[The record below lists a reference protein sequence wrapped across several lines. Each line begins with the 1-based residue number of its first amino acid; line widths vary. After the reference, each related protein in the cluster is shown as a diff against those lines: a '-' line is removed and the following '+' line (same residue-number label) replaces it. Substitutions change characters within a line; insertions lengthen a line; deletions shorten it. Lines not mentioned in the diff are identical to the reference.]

1 MTYSII
7 AHDPESGAIGVAAA
21 TGSVAV
27 GGFVTHARIGA
38 GAIATQG
45 AFTNWLYGE
54 RGLYLLQEGYNAGAV
69 RDELV
74 RRDGGADHRQLV
86 ICDRWGE
93 TAGHTGSANLGQLA
107 HHCED
112 HLALAGNMLAD
123 AAVLDAMKEAFLTA
137 SDQVLHERLLAALAA
152 GERAG
157 GDFRGT
163 HSAALKVYYPDQPPV
178 DLRVDW
184 AERDCLEAL
193 ALVYRKTGSEAFQSF
208 LAGVPTPQ
216 DPEKRGQVSDREVDS

>member
-7 AHDPESGAIGVAAA
+7 AHDPDSGAIGVATA

-45 AFTNWLYGE
+45 AFTNWMYGE
-54 RGLYLLQEGYNAGAV
+54 QGLDLLQQGFNAGAV
-69 RDELV
+69 RDELI
-74 RRDGGADHRQLV
+74 RRDGGADHRQLLV
-86 ICDRWGE
+86 CDRWGE

-112 HLALAGNMLAD
+112 YLAVAGNMLAD
-123 AAVLDAMKEAFLTA
+123 TAVLDAMKAAFLDTPERL
-137 SDQVLHERLLAALAA
+137 LHERLLAALEA
-152 GERAG
+152 GEHAG
-157 GDFRGT
+157 GDYRGT
-163 HSAALKVYYPDQPPV
+163 HSAALKVFYPDRPPV

-193 ALVYRKTGSEAFQSF
+193 NEVYRKTGSAAFRSF

-216 DPEKRGQVSDREVDS
+216 DPDRRGQVSDKEVDS